1 MEKRLIIIDIDD
13 TLLKRDGTPIQ
24 HVIDYVNSIY
34 DTKVIVTGRNSSERL
49 KTVAQLH
56 NAGVNYDRLVMNPGN
71 YQDSHK
77 FKGQVA
83 QEFGFVT
90 TLAIENNAS
99 ARGAYEK
106 FGIKTLDPALIPE
119 EWDMPD

>member
-1 MEKRLIIIDIDD
+1 LIIIDIDD

-34 DTKVIVTGRNSSERL
+34 DTKIIVTGRNSSERS
-49 KTVAQLH
+49 KTIYQLH
-56 NAGVNYDRLVMNPGN
+56 HARVNYDRLVMNPGS
-71 YQDSHK
+71 YKESHK
-77 FKGQVA
+77 FKEHIA
-83 QEFGFVT
+83 QEFGFAT
-90 TLAIENNAS
+90 TLAIENNSS
-99 ARGAYEK
+99 ARAAYEK